1 MGDMLSSKWANEPWA
16 DAVTAYL
23 SQPDAQHASECTCLQ
38 ASLPGGITHMAKS
51 EMQRAGG
58 KSAQARVSCNTPP
71 LARGDPR
78 AGGSPVVQRL
88 LHESADPLSAC
99 AGDWQGPAGTGKPS
113 GVTSIR
119 PTCDPQAGKPLAD
132 SSRTPFPPGRGNLQ
146 HSKPADDPINR
157 PAVATRIPNA
167 LFRSAPQITVPRQ
180 VSIPAAS
187 QLSKPG
193 LVELSELGKT
203 TKQILA
209 LHHFLLLFFLTASL
223 QLGQSLLLLASHAV
237 AVSVPFL
244 HTGKA
249 AGGKVTAPL
258 LSPGKAAAAG
268 AGAAIAP
275 LLPACKAVAG
285 VAHAPLFPTGQ
296 AAAAAPGPEAVTAPL
311 LPAGEAVAGAVPAP
325 LLPTRQ
331 AAATAVNAAPVL
343 NGITQL
349 QLPLQSQLF
358 FFHLAM
364 QLQLLLFFLLARL
377 SLQLPPLLS
386 FPLAR
391 QLTLH
396 LFFPCARASPQ
407 AVYDPPAVTHPPA
420 ACAQELPANAIA
432 PRSSSKHPSQLPSRL
447 PPATGAPAFCE
458 SEKQVHEW
466 DDLYK
471 QKADAL
477 MARVLS
483 NRTSNHSGKALTPKE
498 LAAG

>member
-1 MGDMLSSKWANEPWA
+1 MLHIAASESLEQFGMTNLFPPFIPSHQPLPKPATNLTEAAARAEADTRGIGQPAARPSPRQDVSLSGGTMPHVPTAAVHTGLVSKGYRAPNLGGVC
-16 DAVTAYL
+16 AVTAD
-23 SQPDAQHASECTCLQ
+23 SSSPQSVAQLEATVSVN
-38 ASLPGGITHMAKS
+38 P
-51 EMQRAGG
+51 GG

-249 AGGKVTAPL
+249 AVSRGVSPRGAEPGGCSKPWGSPRGAKGSKGTGFVLQEKVA
-258 LSPGKAAAAG
+258 KNG
-268 AGAAIAP
+268 AMPEQARM
-275 LLPACKAVAG
+275 
-285 VAHAPLFPTGQ
+285 TGPQ
-296 AAAAAPGPEAVTAPL
+296 TG
-311 LPAGEAVAGAVPAP
+311 
-325 LLPTRQ
+325 
-331 AAATAVNAAPVL
+331 
-343 NGITQL
+343 
-349 QLPLQSQLF
+349 
-358 FFHLAM
+358 HD
-364 QLQLLLFFLLARL
+364 
-377 SLQLPPLLS
+377 SL
-386 FPLAR
+386 
-391 QLTLH
+391 
-396 LFFPCARASPQ
+396 
-407 AVYDPPAVTHPPA
+407 THPPP
-420 ACAQELPANAIA
+420 LK
-432 PRSSSKHPSQLPSRL
+432 SSSSVPASTHFASPHSASQMDLSHELSPPKLDQLPSEL
-447 PPATGAPAFCE
+447 PL
-458 SEKQVHEW
+458 KQSMT
-466 DDLYK
+466 L
-471 QKADAL
+471 QL
-477 MARVLS
+477 
-483 NRTSNHSGKALTPKE
+483 
-498 LAAG
+498 